1 MPGTFLFERLYIYY
15 SFNLHSN
22 LMRQTLLLSHYTDE
36 EPKAGHYEINN
47 FLYDYIYIYL
57 YIVKIAIV
65 SYNFATVNYN
75 CKL

>member
-1 MPGTFLFERLYIYY
+1 
-15 SFNLHSN
+15 
-22 LMRQTLLLSHYTDE
+22 MRQTLLLSHYTDE